1 MLRLETARHNAR
13 SRKSVRVFVSVGTKT
28 VQGINHLPELNVSED
43 SLAIKSPWSA
53 TGSALSFTRSLLLRW
68 RLGERRSLWDEA
80 IMAVECRPLSGA
92 KPLSRK
98 DVCADAGR
106 LVALGRPGQAL
117 KRLTSPGLARDTPEV
132 QAKLM
137 AKVSASSC
145 DRLRA
150 KCVAANL
157 RNPRSYLTE
166 GPSVFSSWIG
176 TRA

>member
-1 MLRLETARHNAR
+1 
-13 SRKSVRVFVSVGTKT
+13 
-28 VQGINHLPELNVSED
+28 
-43 SLAIKSPWSA
+43 
-53 TGSALSFTRSLLLRW
+53 
-68 RLGERRSLWDEA
+68 
-80 IMAVECRPLSGA
+80 MAVERRLLSGA
-92 KPLSRK
+92 KPLSRE
-98 DVCADAGR
+98 DVCGDAGR